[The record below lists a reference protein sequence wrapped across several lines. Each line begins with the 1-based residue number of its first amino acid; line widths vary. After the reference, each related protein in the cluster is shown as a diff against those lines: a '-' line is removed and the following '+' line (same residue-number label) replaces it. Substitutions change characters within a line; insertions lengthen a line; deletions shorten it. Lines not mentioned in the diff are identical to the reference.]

1 MNTNFIITIARQ
13 LGSGGREIGAVL
25 AKRMQAAFYD
35 RELITLAAKES
46 GLSPEV
52 FEAVDEKASFSLRG
66 GLLGYRSSI
75 MDGSYTGN
83 YLNNEELFKIQ
94 SDVIRELADRQS
106 CVFVGRCAD
115 YILRDH
121 PNVLKVFICAD
132 LPDRI
137 KRISSLYQLSANK
150 ARDLIE
156 KTDKKRA
163 AYYNF
168 YTGRTW
174 GETSSYHLC
183 LNSSGLD
190 IDAAVDFI
198 RQLWKMKYGQ
208 EIPHQVRNDETAGS
222 LNL

>member
-1 MNTNFIITIARQ
+1 MNPYFAITIGRQ
-13 LGSGGREIGAVL
+13 LGSGGRETGTVL
-25 AKRMQAAFYD
+25 ANRMKAAFYD

-66 GLLGYRSSI
+66 GLLGFRASI

-83 YLNNEELFKIQ
+83 YLHNEELFKIQ
-94 SDVIRELADRQS
+94 SDVIRELAERQS
-106 CVFVGRCAD
+106 CIFVGRCAD

-121 PNVLKVFICAD
+121 PQVLKVFICAD

-137 KRISSLYQLSANK
+137 KRITTLYQLSTSK
-150 ARDLIE
+150 ACDLIE

-168 YTGRTW
+168 YTGRLW
-174 GETSSYHLC
+174 GDPSSYHLC
-183 LNSSGLD
+183 LNTSGLE
-190 IDAAVDFI
+190 IEAAADFI
-198 RQLWKMKYGQ
+198 QQFWMMKYGGG
-208 EIPHQVRNDETAGS
+208 RS
-222 LNL
+222 